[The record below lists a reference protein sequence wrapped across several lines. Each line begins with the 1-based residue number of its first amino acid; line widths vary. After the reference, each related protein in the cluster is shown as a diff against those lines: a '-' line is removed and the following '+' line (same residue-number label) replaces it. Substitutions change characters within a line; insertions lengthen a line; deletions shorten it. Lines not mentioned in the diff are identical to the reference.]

1 MKKFRMGII
10 GAGIFAEANIYPSLS
25 LHFFDDVERAAV
37 CDLNSERADRL
48 TDKYGWKK
56 TYTDYHKMIEKEY
69 LDAVIIAIGAKA
81 HPKIASDVLRLGL
94 PIFLEKPVSID
105 IEGALQILDA
115 SKETG
120 NIVQVD
126 HQKRHGLAWNKAR
139 EIVSNTEEFGNIV
152 QIESKQHGF
161 TVFPTFYTCM
171 LEWQSHNLDLIQSF
185 GGEIE
190 EVEAWSHL
198 VNDKHGS
205 LIAMLRFKNDILA
218 TLGWGT
224 FGGPGPYD
232 EKVEVIS
239 DKGKGVIVTNS
250 RVVTYY
256 DKKIGKTWTSN
267 WDPVSENQSHVFNGY
282 VGGLRNFI
290 DCVKGVEGKKPVPS
304 IEDEVQTMYWLKE
317 IAKKANI
324 DIKWDAVS
332 SGL

>member
-152 QIESKQHGF
+152 QIESKQQGLKLK
-161 TVFPTFYTCM
+161 TVSALKRSFWFALNLFLALPPTF
-171 LEWQSHNLDLIQSF
+171 
-185 GGEIE
+185 
-190 EVEAWSHL
+190 
-198 VNDKHGS
+198 
-205 LIAMLRFKNDILA
+205 
-218 TLGWGT
+218 
-224 FGGPGPYD
+224 
-232 EKVEVIS
+232 
-239 DKGKGVIVTNS
+239 
-250 RVVTYY
+250 
-256 DKKIGKTWTSN
+256 
-267 WDPVSENQSHVFNGY
+267 
-282 VGGLRNFI
+282 
-290 DCVKGVEGKKPVPS
+290 
-304 IEDEVQTMYWLKE
+304 LK
-317 IAKKANI
+317 
-324 DIKWDAVS
+324 S
-332 SGL
+332 C

>member
-1 MKKFRMGII
+1 MIIKEKQKKFRIGII

-152 QIESKQHGF
+152 QIESKQQGLKLK
-161 TVFPTFYTCM
+161 TVSALKRSFWFVLNLFIVLPPTF
-171 LEWQSHNLDLIQSF
+171 L
-185 GGEIE
+185 
-190 EVEAWSHL
+190 
-198 VNDKHGS
+198 
-205 LIAMLRFKNDILA
+205 
-218 TLGWGT
+218 
-224 FGGPGPYD
+224 
-232 EKVEVIS
+232 KVA
-239 DKGKGVIVTNS
+239 
-250 RVVTYY
+250 
-256 DKKIGKTWTSN
+256 KTKRQYS
-267 WDPVSENQSHVFNGY
+267 
-282 VGGLRNFI
+282 
-290 DCVKGVEGKKPVPS
+290 
-304 IEDEVQTMYWLKE
+304 
-317 IAKKANI
+317 
-324 DIKWDAVS
+324 
-332 SGL
+332 